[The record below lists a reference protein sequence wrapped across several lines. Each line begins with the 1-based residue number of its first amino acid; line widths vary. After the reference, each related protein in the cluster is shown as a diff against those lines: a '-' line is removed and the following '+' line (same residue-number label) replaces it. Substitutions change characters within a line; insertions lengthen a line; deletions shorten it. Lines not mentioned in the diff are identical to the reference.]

1 MGSSLEVIWLLNMR
15 LLNTCSR
22 QFTYIL
28 MPKCFSFSFGFD
40 SKLSS
45 VSHGKCVF
53 SIDGMPL
60 PENSIEF
67 IENKINLKAEIQHEN

>member
-1 MGSSLEVIWLLNMR
+1 
-15 LLNTCSR
+15 
-22 QFTYIL
+22 

-45 VSHGKCVF
+45 GSHGKCVF
-53 SIDGMPL
+53 SNDGMPL

-67 IENKINLKAEIQHEN
+67 IEKKINLKAEIQHEN